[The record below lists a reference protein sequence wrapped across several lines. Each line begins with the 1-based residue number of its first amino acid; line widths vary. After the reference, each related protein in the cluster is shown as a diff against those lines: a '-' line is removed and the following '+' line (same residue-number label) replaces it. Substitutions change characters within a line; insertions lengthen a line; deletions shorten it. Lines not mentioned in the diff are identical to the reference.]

1 MQERKNKTPYHY
13 SMTSP
18 QQSLT
23 DNNQPVDKLRA
34 EKELLCLNVP
44 VRNAIASNSR
54 SLSVLRPDSPSVNTL
69 QLTDALSCQCN
80 LNCVYCPLRKAARE
94 MPPMVPEE
102 RVAIWQDVYR
112 AFRVRTLSLILFGGE
127 PFLDVPYIRNLLAL
141 AVEKELPLGQI
152 EIVTN
157 GTIVT
162 PEVIDLINTH
172 RIHALH
178 ITLDGPANIHNTRR
192 LTKNGEDG
200 YSLILDNME
209 TFLSETS
216 VRIIINSVLDRNN
229 IRHYQ
234 QMVNELIIRF
244 SPFVTARPPR
254 ITFRAGGGCLPY
266 MQTE

>member
-1 MQERKNKTPYHY
+1 MQERKNKTPHHY

-18 QQSLT
+18 QPPLM
-23 DNNQPVDKLRA
+23 DNNLPVDKLRA

-44 VRNAIASNSR
+44 VRNAIASNGR
-54 SLSVLRPDSPSVNTL
+54 SLSVLRPPSPSVNTL

-94 MPPMVPEE
+94 TPPMTPEE
-102 RVAIWQDVYR
+102 RVAIWQDVYH
-112 AFRVRTLSLILFGGE
+112 AFRVQTLSLTLFGGE
-127 PFLDVPYIRNLLAL
+127 PFLDVPYIRNLLTL
-141 AVEKELPLGQI
+141 AAEKKLPLGSI

-172 RIHALH
+172 RIRSLH

-200 YSLILDNME
+200 YSLILRNME
-209 TFLSETS
+209 TLLSETS
-216 VRIIINSVLDRNN
+216 VQIVINTVLDRKN

-234 QMVNELIIRF
+234 QMVNELISRF
-244 SPFVTARPPR
+244 SPFVTGRPPR